1 VVALNTW
8 RKWRVGAEATQPAA
22 PVAPDHSTAPK
33 FRWPGPLQQGLAI
46 DEMGFGVSLHANNP
60 KPVMPALGQKRT
72 SQRIFVMSALP
83 PKADIAGLEFDVR

>member
-1 VVALNTW
+1 
-8 RKWRVGAEATQPAA
+8 
-22 PVAPDHSTAPK
+22 
-33 FRWPGPLQQGLAI
+33 LAI